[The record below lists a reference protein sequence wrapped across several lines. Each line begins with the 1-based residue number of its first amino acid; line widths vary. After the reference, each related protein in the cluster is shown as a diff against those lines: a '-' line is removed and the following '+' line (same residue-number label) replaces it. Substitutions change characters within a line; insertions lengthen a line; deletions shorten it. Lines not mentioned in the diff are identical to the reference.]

1 MPAPYDYSLGNVPDP
16 SQAFTSGLQQG
27 NAILQLGQQRQQQQ
41 LAMQAEQ
48 QKIDQ
53 QRMQAEAL
61 QGLMNNPAAGAADY
75 SRVMTA
81 IPGLSEH
88 LKRAW
93 EVKSKD
99 QQDSSLTDLSQWSAA
114 IQQGQPE
121 FAVAKMT
128 ERADAMDKAAGRAT
142 PESQA
147 LRAQAEVVKQ
157 NPQFGGVM
165 MKSILMAH
173 PDGKRLVDNIVAL
186 GGEDRAAAKAPL
198 EMRKLGADAT
208 AAEAD
213 AVTKGVAA
221 EFARPMATADLQAKA
236 ASLGLTKAQTNQAIA
251 LTKKYGA
258 ETQKVVLEMQDGNPE
273 KRMEA
278 EAKLRKEYTEGTKG
292 FTEVTD
298 AYRRVKSSQ
307 NNAVGDLSLIYGYM
321 KMLDPGSVVREGEFA
336 TAQNATGVPQRI
348 ANIYN
353 KVASGERLSE
363 EQRKSFISQ
372 AGDLHETARKRE
384 AEVRGGLERVADAY
398 KLSKP
403 NIFGTQVVEPTA
415 PKPPPKSAPA
425 PAARAPIVVQW

>member
-1 MPAPYDYSLGNVPDP
+1 MAGPFDYSLGNVPDP
-16 SQAFTSGLQQG
+16 SQAFTAGLQQG
-27 NAILQLGQQRQQQQ
+27 NAILQLSQQRQQQQ

-48 QKIDQ
+48 QNMQ
-53 QRMQAEAL
+53 QQQARFQAL
-61 QGLMNNPAAGAADY
+61 QGLYSNPNPTVNDYVKVGTLMPDQAEHLTKLAGA
-75 SRVMTA
+75 
-81 IPGLSEH
+81 LSGEQKRGH
-88 LKRAW
+88 LA
-93 EVKSKD
+93 EAGQV
-99 QQDSSLTDLSQWSAA
+99 AA
-114 IQQGQPE
+114 ALRQGRPD
-121 FAVAKMT
+121 VAKDMLSRRI
-128 ERADAMDKAAGRAT
+128 ELMGESDPRGAAVRKAMLSSIEADPKI
-142 PESQA
+142 A
-147 LRAQAEVVKQ
+147 LD
-157 NPQFGGVM
+157 
-165 MKSILMAH
+165 SILLGALQYGE
-173 PDGKRLVDNIVAL
+173 DGKRLVDSVTAL
-186 GGEDRAAAKAPL
+186 AGEDRAAAKAPL
-198 EMRKLGADAT
+198 ELRKLTADA
-208 AAEAD
+208 AGAESD
-213 AVTKGVAA
+213 ATKKAVDA
-221 EFARPMATADLQAKA
+221 EFARPLATAELQAKA
-236 ASLGLTKAQTNQAIA
+236 AALGLTKAQTNQAIA
-251 LTKKYGA
+251 LTKKYGQ
-258 ETQKVVLEMQDGNPE
+258 ETQKVVLEMQNGNPE

-292 FTEVTD
+292 FTDVTD

-415 PKPPPKSAPA
+415 PKPPPTPSPA
-425 PAARAPIVVQW
+425 PATPRNVVVQW